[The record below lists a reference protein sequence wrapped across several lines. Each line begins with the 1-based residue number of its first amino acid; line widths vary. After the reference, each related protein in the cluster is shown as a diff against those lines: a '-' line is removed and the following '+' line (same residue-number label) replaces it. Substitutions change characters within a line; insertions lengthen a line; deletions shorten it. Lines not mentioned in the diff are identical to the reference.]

1 MFRWYVYA
9 VPSREILG
17 TVEAPDRDA
26 AILRGQQLYHPRV
39 TVQSVLSAT
48 VARREPLPTA
58 PVAAGKAVGHSGG
71 RLGAAGKDFAC
82 EAEECE
88 KAVRIGPHSRY
99 PNGPHYCAEHVQKFR
114 RSK

>member
-48 VARREPLPTA
+48 AALRGVQLTQPIS
-58 PVAAGKAVGHSGG
+58 AGKAVGHSGG
-71 RLGAAGKDFAC
+71 RPGVAGKDFAC

-88 KAVRIGPHSRY
+88 KTVRIGPHSRY
-99 PNGPHYCAEHVQKFR
+99 PNGPHYCSVHVQEFR